1 MAPTKLACLNAGDNA
16 EYTYTGKE
24 NTPQGLGYAAGPEMV
39 GKMMKGRDGAVYMV
53 IMKNREK
60 TWKKIPEDMAE
71 RMQKEMPLLTK
82 AVSEVRSAEEPA
94 KPAEETQ
101 VEEPAMPVEEI
112 EVKPTEE
119 PAKEKKAR
127 KPRAKKEAEKPAE
140 EIQVEGEE
148 KPAEEPVKEKKAR
161 KPRAKKEAEGEEAV
175 KEKKERKPRAPTEY
189 NKFLGEKITE
199 LRISEPGKKST
210 EYMQMAIALWR
221 EKKAEA

>member
-161 KPRAKKEAEGEEAV
+161 KPRAKKEAEKPAEEIQVEGEEKPAEEPV
-175 KEKKERKPRAPTEY
+175 KEKKARKPRAKKEPRSR
-189 NKFLGEKITE
+189 
-199 LRISEPGKKST
+199 LRRR
-210 EYMQMAIALWR
+210 LRWR
-221 EKKAEA
+221 VRRSPLRSR